1 MKAYVIEQETDR
13 GLDAIKLAEVPV
25 PAVGPGQ
32 VLVKV
37 HAVGLNPVDYKLAE
51 GGDSDWSFP
60 HTLGLDVAGEIAAI
74 GPDVSEDWHLG
85 MRVAGHGDLRY
96 DGCFAEYVAS
106 PTYELARIPDDV
118 SYTTAAGLLCSAL
131 TAYQTI
137 NRKPNLNNVHTALI
151 HGGSGAVGGI
161 AVQLAKMHGLTVFTT
176 CSTAKVDYV
185 RKHLDV
191 DAVIDYRKEDVTER
205 IGELTDGLG
214 VDLVVD
220 TVSGAEAE
228 RDFDRLAYNGQL
240 VTIVGVPNIDGDDM
254 FGRGLSMA
262 VVNLGGAHGSGDPR
276 QQNDL
281 GAMATDVLEMAS
293 QGRLD
298 PFIERILPFDELVD
312 GLKTLAAG
320 KVTGKLVVSLDI

>member
-1 MKAYVIEQETDR
+1 M
-13 GLDAIKLAEVPV
+13 
-25 PAVGPGQ
+25 
-32 VLVKV
+32 
-37 HAVGLNPVDYKLAE
+37 
-51 GGDSDWSFP
+51 
-60 HTLGLDVAGEIAAI
+60 
-74 GPDVSEDWHLG
+74 
-85 MRVAGHGDLRY
+85 
-96 DGCFAEYVAS
+96 AS

-118 SYTTAAGLLCSAL
+118 SYTDAAGLLCSAL
-131 TAYQTI
+131 TAYQTL

-228 RDFDRLAYNGQL
+228 KDFDRLAYNGQL
-240 VTIVGVPNIDGDDM
+240 GTIVGVPNIDSDDM

-262 VVNLGGAHGSGDPR
+262 VVNLGGAHGSGDSR

-281 GAMATDVLEMAS
+281 GTMATDVFEMAS

-298 PFIERILPFDELVD
+298 PLIERILPFAELVD
-312 GLKTLAAG
+312 GLKTLATG